1 MRRILDWLPVWL
13 VAVGLML
20 AIVSTFG
27 LAQARQVPAPRP
39 VPNVEWQA
47 KRGYQ
52 PDVVLLKKTMPT
64 EWQVCAERYDTDQV
78 DCRPIDEVRKFLRE
92 RAPAYKKYAK

>member
-1 MRRILDWLPVWL
+1 MRDDRISGWWGVVTIVLL
-13 VAVGLML
+13 VGWGWWGRGLF
-20 AIVSTFG
+20 S
-27 LAQARQVPAPRP
+27 AQAPPTKA

-47 KRGYQ
+47 RRGYQ

-64 EWQVCAERYDTDQV
+64 EWQVCAERFDTDQV

-92 RAPAYKKYAK
+92 RPARSAK